1 MILNIVT
8 IVSNFIFIALF
19 YQLFVDLFDWSKMI
33 KMSPQNISK
42 LKVFILLISIVGGC
56 VVSHFLL
63 EVIQLCQSIFWAL
76 Q

>member
-42 LKVFILLISIVGGC
+42 LKVFILLISIVGGY
-56 VVSHFLL
+56 VVRHFLL

>member
-19 YQLFVDLFDWSKMI
+19 YQLFVVLFDWSKMI

-42 LKVFILLISIVGGC
+42 LKVFILLISIVGGY

>member
-42 LKVFILLISIVGGC
+42 LKVFILLISIVGGD